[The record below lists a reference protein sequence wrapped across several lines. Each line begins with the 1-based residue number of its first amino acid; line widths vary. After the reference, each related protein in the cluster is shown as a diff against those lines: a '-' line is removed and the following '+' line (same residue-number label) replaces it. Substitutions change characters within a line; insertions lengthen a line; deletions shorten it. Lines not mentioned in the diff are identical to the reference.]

1 MSSSHYKLTILVI
14 LVVLGFVLQQ
24 AGLIELSA
32 LISVAREYSDRWW
45 LWFVLIA
52 IQIALFTFA
61 MPGSSLVWIT
71 AALFTPATSTLIFA
85 AGTTL
90 GGISAYLF
98 SQRLSEEWS
107 RTVRHSPVYK
117 LLREQGN
124 FMTLFA
130 VRVMPGFPHSVINYS
145 SGILHLKLINF
156 IPATLLGITIKAYV
170 YSELIYKAT
179 TATFIAEDLAISD
192 VWPLFVLSLVLLVIM
207 LIRHYRDN
215 Q

>member
-1 MSSSHYKLTILVI
+1 
-14 LVVLGFVLQQ
+14 
-24 AGLIELSA
+24 
-32 LISVAREYSDRWW
+32 
-45 LWFVLIA
+45 
-52 IQIALFTFA
+52 
-61 MPGSSLVWIT
+61 
-71 AALFTPATSTLIFA
+71 
-85 AGTTL
+85 
-90 GGISAYLF
+90 
-98 SQRLSEEWS
+98 
-107 RTVRHSPVYK
+107 
-117 LLREQGN
+117 
-124 FMTLFA
+124 MTLFA